1 LLRDADVA
9 MYQAKAAHG
18 NTYRHFKPAMHR
30 AVVEALALRADLKA
44 AVAAEDLTL
53 AYQPI
58 FDLLTGEI
66 SGYEALL
73 RWEHAVRG
81 SVSPATF
88 IPVAEDSGLI
98 IPLGRWV
105 LNRACEDAIA
115 LQQDDG
121 HEPQR
126 FVAVNISARQ
136 LQRVEIVE
144 EVRDALQS
152 SGLDPRQL
160 LLEITE
166 SVMIDDVELAIERL
180 GALRELGVRIAVDD
194 FGTGQSSLSYIRRLP
209 IDILKID
216 KRFIDSVDADDT
228 DGRLTGAIIGLA
240 RLLDLG
246 CVAEGVERLAQ
257 YERLKAL
264 GCEYAQGF
272 LLARPMTPSALSSRL
287 RTPEPE
293 LIEAR

>member
-1 LLRDADVA
+1 VRDADVA
-9 MYQAKAAHG
+9 MYQAKAARG
-18 NTYRHFKPAMHR
+18 NTYRHFKPAMQ
-30 AVVEALALRADLKA
+30 EAIAEQLALRAELKA
-44 AVAAEDLTL
+44 AVAAEELTL

-58 FDLLTGEI
+58 FDLRSGEI

-73 RWEHAVRG
+73 RWEHPGRG
-81 SVSPATF
+81 NVPPSTF

-105 LNRACEDAIA
+105 LNRACEDAVA
-115 LQQDDG
+115 FQHGDVRPQ
-121 HEPQR
+121 QR

-136 LQRVEIVE
+136 LQRMEIID
-144 EVRDALQS
+144 EVRDALRS
-152 SGLDPRQL
+152 SGLSPGRL

-166 SVMIDDVELAIERL
+166 SVMIDDLELVIERL
-180 GALRELGVRIAVDD
+180 RAVRELGVRIAVDD

-228 DGRLTGAIIGLA
+228 DSKLTAAIIGLTS
-240 RLLDLG
+240 LLSLD
-246 CVAEGVERLAQ
+246 CVAEGVERPAQ
-257 YERLKAL
+257 YERLKEL

-272 LLARPMTPSALSSRL
+272 LLAHPMTAAALSELLS
-287 RTPEPE
+287 TTAPESVK
-293 LIEAR
+293 AR